1 LGLVLLVYGCYV
13 LIRVIIDAAT
23 PKTTTGQVLWLRV
36 WRTRGGSENSPAVP
50 WLYYAAIDDGHAD
63 HTTAWGLPA
72 DLERRCDTGDTV
84 TVKIRRWSRRVVSVE
99 IVQRGAAGFTTAA
112 VPVPNPPAIAS
123 GPSGASA
130 SPIPGLLGAI
140 LGGSSVSGANLLT
153 AEEVSQALGQ
163 PVEVR
168 TASAGPVAMTT
179 FVTQPKGRTVL
190 MVQVLQGSLVEAMWQ
205 RRMAGAAPLTGIG
218 DGAWVDGYRGAVRSG
233 DTFVAVTLAGSAR
246 KNTAALPQLLTR
258 AVARIP
264 RQAAPAD

>member
-1 LGLVLLVYGCYV
+1 V
-13 LIRVIIDAAT
+13 
-23 PKTTTGQVLWLRV
+23 
-36 WRTRGGSENSPAVP
+36 
-50 WLYYAAIDDGHAD
+50 
-63 HTTAWGLPA
+63 
-72 DLERRCDTGDTV
+72 
-84 TVKIRRWSRRVVSVE
+84 
-99 IVQRGAAGFTTAA
+99 VQRGAAGFTTAA
-112 VPVPNPPAIAS
+112 VPVPTPPAITS
-123 GPSGASA
+123 SSSGASA
-130 SPIPGLLGAI
+130 SPIPGILGAI

-153 AEEVSQALGQ
+153 AEEVSKALGQ

-205 RRMAGAAPLTGIG
+205 RRMARGQQLTGIG
-218 DGAWVDGYRGAVRSG
+218 DGAWVEGYRGAVRSG

-246 KNTAALPQLLTR
+246 KNAAALPQLLSQ